1 MGLKLVIIG
10 GVAGGAT
17 AAARARRLNEDA
29 EIILFERG
37 EFISFANCGL
47 PYYVSGI
54 IEKKDQLLVTT
65 KESFEARYNIDIRH
79 LSEVTSINRDEK
91 YVEVNDSGQGEI
103 YKETYDKIILTP
115 GAEPIKPPIPGIDE
129 AKVYTVRNIPDSEAI
144 KALIDSG
151 NVKKAI
157 VAGGGFIGIEM
168 AENLAHKG
176 VDVTI
181 VEMADQVMAPLDPEI
196 AETVHYYLK
205 EKGIKLLLTEAIT
218 SFEQE
223 GGSNFIVTSKG
234 SRIDYDMVILSVGVK
249 PEKNLAI
256 ESGLETGTTGA
267 IAVNEY
273 MQTSDPDIYAV
284 GDAVEVKDFVT
295 SVPVVIP
302 LAGPANKQG
311 RIAAN
316 NVFGGNDIYKGTQGT
331 AIVKVFDMTI
341 ASTGVNEKTLSRQN
355 AEFLVSYTNS
365 YSHATYYPGAASM
378 IIKLLFTPENG
389 KVLGAQITGFGGV
402 DKRIDVLATAIR
414 AGMTVFDLEDLE
426 LAYAPPYSSAK
437 DPVNIAGFVASNI
450 IKGDSKAFVWEK
462 GFKLKEDEVLIDLRD
477 KFEFRF
483 TPMIEGSINIPLNDL
498 RYKLDGLDKNKK
510 YYLYCAIGL
519 RGYLGYRV
527 MSQYGFDAVNVS
539 GGVSM
544 INLMEAKGE

>member
-65 KESFEARYNIDIRH
+65 KESFEARYNINIRH

-91 YVEVNDSGQGEI
+91 YVEVNDSGQGEV
-103 YKETYDKIILTP
+103 YKETYDRIILTP
-115 GAEPIKPPIPGIDE
+115 GAEPIKPPIPGIDD
-129 AKVYTVRNIPDSEAI
+129 AKVYTVRNIPDSETI

-151 NVKKAI
+151 KVKKAI

-181 VEMADQVMAPLDPEI
+181 VEMADQVMAPLDSEI

-205 EKGIKLLLTEAIT
+205 EKGIKLLLSEAIT

-223 GGSNFIVTSKG
+223 GDSNFIITSKG
-234 SRIDYDMVILSVGVK
+234 SRIDFDMVILSVGVK

-256 ESGLETGTTGA
+256 ESGLETGITGA
-267 IAVNEY
+267 IAVNGH

-295 SVPVVIP
+295 GMPVIIP

-316 NVFGGNDIYKGTQGT
+316 NVFGGKDIYKGTQGT

-341 ASTGVNEKTLSRQN
+341 ASTGANEKTLSRQN

-389 KVLGAQITGFGGV
+389 KILGAQITGFGGV
-402 DKRIDVLATAIR
+402 DKRIDVIATAIR

-462 GFKLKEDEVLIDLRD
+462 GFKLKENEVLIDLRD